1 MTDDLVKRLMIR
13 LQEIYDRPHDFS
25 NGQKSEAAGL
35 ARDRIEELE
44 AKLARYDDLVAD
56 KINLRSENAA
66 LKAKLKW
73 VGVDLRVINALDPE
87 ASMDGCSRY
96 TLTTIVGLMGG
107 KARDALAKLT
117 GGKNE

>member
-1 MTDDLVKRLMIR
+1 MNDDLVKRLTIR

-44 AKLARYDDLVAD
+44 A
-56 KINLRSENAA
+56 NLKMAEVS
-66 LKAKLKW
+66 
-73 VGVDLRVINALDPE
+73 LRVINALDPE

-117 GGKNE
+117 GGKDE

>member
-44 AKLARYDDLVAD
+44 A
-56 KINLRSENAA
+56 NLKMAEVS
-66 LKAKLKW
+66 
-73 VGVDLRVINALDPE
+73 LRVINALDPE

-117 GGKNE
+117 GGKDE

>member
-1 MTDDLVKRLMIR
+1 MSDDLVKRLMMR

-44 AKLARYDDLVAD
+44 A
-56 KINLRSENAA
+56 NLKMAEVS
-66 LKAKLKW
+66 
-73 VGVDLRVINALDPE
+73 LRVINALDPE
-87 ASMDGCSRY
+87 ASMDGCSRD